1 MLLRRK
7 APAAAGAANAKGAGA
22 PRAPRTTALPML
34 FAALA
39 GALGVFA
46 FAPFGWWP
54 LQILALAFLFYQVG
68 MDTSVRRASLIG
80 WAFGFGWSVA
90 GTHWLYITMNRFGN
104 IPGPMAV
111 AAVCLLGAYMALF
124 AALATGLPTWL
135 RKKWSL
141 PVKPFL
147 LLALPFA
154 WGLSEWMRGWVMT
167 GFPWAASGYAHNTS
181 PLAGYAPLV
190 GVYGIGVIAALC
202 ASCVAMLTQRSRLL
216 GAGLLAGAMAA
227 GFGLT
232 YIDWTQPEGKPISV
246 RLLQGNV
253 PQAKKFD
260 PETMLRSLEMYRAMV
275 LAAPADLI
283 ALPETAVPTLPQYL
297 PPDYLASLQRYA
309 TSSGSHLLF
318 GVPLT
323 DGPGTY
329 ANSVQGFA
337 PHGANGP
344 NDPNG
349 PNGAAYRY
357 DKHHLV
363 PFGEFVP
370 AGFRW
375 FVDMMRIPLGDMT
388 RGAAVQPA
396 FAVKDQR
403 VLPNVCYED
412 VFGEEIALQLRSM
425 DKPATILLNVS
436 NLAWFGESVAIPQHL
451 QMSQM
456 RSLETGRP
464 MLRATNSGATVVID
478 GRGKVTHALANY
490 THGALVAPVQGM
502 RGMTPFILMG
512 NYLMLALAAVA
523 FAIAWIWGRWYS
535 MAAKKRQK

>member
-1 MLLRRK
+1 MLRRRT
-7 APAAAGAANAKGAGA
+7 APPDPALRG
-22 PRAPRTTALPML
+22 PRTTAFPSL

-39 GALGVFA
+39 GALGVVA

-54 LQILALAFLFYQVG
+54 VQILVLAFLFYQVG
-68 MDTSVRRASLIG
+68 MDTNVKRASVIG

-90 GTHWLYITMNRFGN
+90 GMHWLYITMNRFGN

-111 AAVCLLGAYMALF
+111 AAVLLLGAYMGLF
-124 AALATGLPTWL
+124 SALATGLPTWL
-135 RKKWSL
+135 RRKWSL

-147 LLALPFA
+147 LLVLPFA

-167 GFPWAASGYAHNTS
+167 GFPWASSGYAHNTS
-181 PLAGYAPLV
+181 PLAGYAPIV
-190 GVYGIGVIAALC
+190 GAYGIGVIAALC
-202 ASCVAMLTQRSRLL
+202 ASCVAMLTQRSRML
-216 GAGLLAGAMAA
+216 GAGLLAGIMAA
-227 GFGLT
+227 GFGLS
-232 YIDWTQPEGKPISV
+232 YVQWTEPEGKPISV
-246 RLLQGNV
+246 RLMQGNV

-260 PETMLRSLEMYRAMV
+260 PETMLKSLEMYRNMV
-275 LAAPADLI
+275 IAAPADLI

-297 PPDYLASLQRYA
+297 PPDYLPSLKQYA
-309 TSSGSHLLF
+309 ASSGSALLF

-329 ANSVQGFA
+329 ANSVAGYA
-337 PHGANGP
+337 PAGQE
-344 NDPNG
+344 
-349 PNGAAYRY
+349 YRY

-388 RGAAVQPA
+388 RGAEVQPA
-396 FAVKDQR
+396 FPVKDQL

-425 DKPATILLNVS
+425 AHPATILLNVS

-478 GRGKVTHALANY
+478 GRGQVTHALANY
-490 THGALVAPVQGM
+490 THGTLAAKVQGM
-502 RGMTPFILMG
+502 RGMTPFIRMG
-512 NYLMLALAAVA
+512 NYLMLALALLAFGVA
-523 FAIAWIWGRWYS
+523 WAWGRNF
-535 MAAKKRQK
+535 AKKRENKG